1 MDHLPFIVRAGH
13 EPDEK
18 KRGTVPTSMD
28 GCKRRQSK
36 KLEGTEHK

>member
-13 EPDEK
+13 EPDE